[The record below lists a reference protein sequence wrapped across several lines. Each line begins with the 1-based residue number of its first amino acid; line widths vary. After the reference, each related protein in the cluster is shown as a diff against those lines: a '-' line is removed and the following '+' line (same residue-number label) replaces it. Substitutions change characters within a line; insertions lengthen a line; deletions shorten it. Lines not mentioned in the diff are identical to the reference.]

1 MWGAILRATGPAPLD
16 VRADLELIGAPGAG
30 EVQLQVHATGL
41 CHSDLS
47 AMSGTMPVSLPAVLG
62 HEAAGEI
69 VAVGPGVTHVA
80 PGDHVVVAAVPPCGR
95 CSFCLRG
102 SAYLCVNFRTMFSTP
117 PRHRCDADLV
127 HSFCGIGS
135 FAEQTVLPADA
146 VVPIEADVP
155 YDVACIVGCAV
166 VTGVGAVLNEAI
178 VEAGATMVV
187 FGCGGVGMSVLLG
200 ARVAGA
206 SAIVAVD
213 PSEARRKAALSLGAT
228 HAVEPD
234 GLRALGKSLHGGV
247 GFDYAFEAA
256 GLSRTVRAAYDAV
269 RRGGTAVV
277 LGIGGQDDAVK
288 FSAYELA
295 WSAKRLVGST
305 YGSGDVRHEFPR
317 LLALWRAGLLPIDE
331 LITHR
336 LSIGE
341 INEGIASMG
350 RGEGIRQV
358 VMFDGGTRR

>member
-1 MWGAILRATGPAPLD
+1 MHG
-16 VRADLELIGAPGAG
+16 
-30 EVQLQVHATGL
+30 
-41 CHSDLS
+41 
-47 AMSGTMPVSLPAVLG
+47 
-62 HEAAGEI
+62 
-69 VAVGPGVTHVA
+69 
-80 PGDHVVVAAVPPCGR
+80 
-95 CSFCLRG
+95 
-102 SAYLCVNFRTMFSTP
+102 
-117 PRHRCDADLV
+117 
-127 HSFCGIGS
+127 FCGIGS

-146 VVPIEADVP
+146 GVAIDAEVP

-166 VTGVGAVLNEAI
+166 VTGVGAVLNEAA
-178 VEAGATMVV
+178 VEAGATVV
-187 FGCGGVGMSVLLG
+187 VVGCGGVGMSVVLG

-213 PSEARRKAALSLGAT
+213 PSETRREAALSLGAT
-228 HAVEPD
+228 HAVALD
-234 GLRALGKSLHGGV
+234 GLRALGRSLHGGV

-256 GLSRTVRAAYDAV
+256 GLARTVRAAYDSV

-277 LGIGGQDDAVK
+277 LGIGAQDDPVS

-317 LLALWRAGLLPIDE
+317 LLSLWRAGLLPIDQ

-336 LSIGE
+336 LTIGE
-341 INEGIASMG
+341 INDGFASMG

-358 VMFDGGTRR
+358 VTFGAGS

>member
-1 MWGAILRATGPAPLD
+1 MWGAILRATGSAPLD
-16 VRADLELIGAPGAG
+16 VRDDLELIGGPGPG
-30 EVQLQVHATGL
+30 EVQLRVHATGL

-47 AMSGTMPVSLPAVLG
+47 AMAGTMPVSLPAVLG

-69 VAVGPGVTHVA
+69 EAVGTGVTHVS

-95 CSFCLRG
+95 CAFCLRG
-102 SAYLCVNFRTMFSTP
+102 DANLCVNFRTMFSTP
-117 PRHRCDADLV
+117 PRHRCGGDEV
-127 HSFCGIGS
+127 HGFCGIGS
-135 FAEQTVLPADA
+135 FAERIVLPSDA
-146 VVPIEADVP
+146 VVPVDADVP

-166 VTGVGAVLNEAI
+166 VTGVGAVLNEAA
-178 VEAGATMVV
+178 VEAGATVVV

-206 SAIVAVD
+206 SAVVAVD
-213 PSEARRKAALSLGAT
+213 PSATRRAAALGLGAT
-228 HAVEPD
+228 HAVDPD
-234 GLRALGKSLHGGV
+234 GLRALGRSLHGGA

-256 GLSRTVRAAYDAV
+256 GLSRTVRAAYDSV

-277 LGIGGQDDAVK
+277 LGIGAQDDPVS
-288 FSAYELA
+288 FSSYELA

-305 YGSGDVRHEFPR
+305 YGSGDVRLEFPR
-317 LLALWRAGLLPIDE
+317 LLSLWRAGLLPIDE

-336 LSIGE
+336 LEIGE
-341 INEGIASMG
+341 INDGILSMS

-358 VMFDGGTRR
+358 VTFGGGPR